1 MHLNKHHPVLA
12 TLGVAALLTLSA
24 CGTGDAGSVAAG
36 GGNGMT
42 SSTEPQNVDA
52 GRMGDVMFAQMMIPH
67 HEQAIEMADAAL
79 KKDASAEV
87 KGLAA
92 QIKAAQA
99 PEIETMTTWLKQW
112 NAPMSANG
120 GHGGHGGR
128 DGMMSGD
135 DMADLSSADGAAFDK
150 MWLTMMIEHHEGA
163 IEMAER
169 VLKTTTNPQVEEMAK
184 AIVDGQQKEIATMKG
199 LL

>member
-1 MHLNKHHPVLA
+1 MHNKKHRAVLA
-12 TLGVAALLTLSA
+12 TVGVAALLTLSA
-24 CGTGDAGSVAAG
+24 CGTGDAGSAAG
-36 GGNGMT
+36 GGNGTT
-42 SSTEPQNVDA
+42 SSTESQNVDA

-99 PEIETMTTWLKQW
+99 PEIETMTTWLKEW
-112 NAPMSANG
+112 NAPMSAEG
-120 GHGGHGGR
+120 GHGGHGGS

-135 DMADLSSADGAAFDK
+135 DMADLSSANGAAFDK

-163 IEMAER
+163 IEMAEGA
-169 VLKTTTNPQVEEMAK
+169 LETTTNPEVEEMAK
-184 AIVDGQQKEIATMKG
+184 AIVDGQKKEIATMKG

>member
-1 MHLNKHHPVLA
+1 MHLKKHHTVLA
-12 TLGVAALLTLSA
+12 AVSVAALLTLSA
-24 CGTGDAGSVAAG
+24 CGADGAGPGAAG
-36 GGNGMT
+36 GGKAAT
-42 SSTEPQNVDA
+42 SSTEPQSVDA
-52 GRMGDVMFAQMMIPH
+52 ARMGDVMFAQMMIPH

-99 PEIETMTTWLKQW
+99 PEIETMTTWLKEW
-112 NAPMSANG
+112 NAPMSAEG
-120 GHGGHGGR
+120 GHGGHGGS

-135 DMADLSSADGAAFDK
+135 DMADLSSANGAAFDK

-163 IEMAER
+163 VEMAEG
-169 VLKTTTNPQVEEMAK
+169 VLETTTNPEVEEMAK
-184 AIVDGQQKEIATMKG
+184 AIVDGQKKEIAAMKG